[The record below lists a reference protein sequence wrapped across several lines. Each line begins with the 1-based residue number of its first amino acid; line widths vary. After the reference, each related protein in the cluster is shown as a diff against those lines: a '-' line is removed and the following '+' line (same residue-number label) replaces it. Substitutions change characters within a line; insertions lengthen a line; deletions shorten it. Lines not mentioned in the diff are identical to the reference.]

1 MTEMRVKNVAKN
13 SFFSVFSQIMIIIAG
28 FFSQRVINLRLG
40 KELVGM
46 NGVISNVIGVF
57 SVSELGLSTVVVYHL
72 YRALALDDKEQIA
85 SLMNLYRRAY
95 YIISAVIGLLGILA
109 LPLILLPKS
118 NRSFSTGFI
127 CLVYLLWLFRTIFG
141 YLLSYKRSILIADQR
156 EYLSSLATMA
166 ISVFNY
172 LSVILIVECT
182 GNYPLALGCG
192 IVFEM
197 VVNFGLG
204 IYADRQYPFLKD
216 YRKKPVPKALIDKIF
231 GDIRNIF
238 VTRISNKLLGST
250 DNLILYGF
258 VDLALVGLY
267 GNYCLITQSINN
279 IFQALSNALQP
290 TMGHLAVEQD
300 KERDLKMLRV
310 MSFLFFLIASVA
322 LAGVAV
328 VATPFV
334 TDLWLGEGHDLPK
347 DTVWIC
353 GLNLLLQI
361 MAMPVTI
368 FLNVSGLF
376 HLEKRISMTA
386 AVGNL
391 LVSFIL
397 VILIGINGVLL
408 GTTCAYLI
416 QVFGKIYYYFR
427 AHLEMP
433 PLKFGLS
440 VLGFMAAAI
449 LEALLSGYLVNLF
462 YTGGNLFLLLT
473 GILVCVAVPCVLN
486 LLIFGRTKIF
496 RDLLEVVRSMLGGRT
511 PESL

>member
-1 MTEMRVKNVAKN
+1 
-13 SFFSVFSQIMIIIAG
+13 
-28 FFSQRVINLRLG
+28 
-40 KELVGM
+40 
-46 NGVISNVIGVF
+46 
-57 SVSELGLSTVVVYHL
+57 
-72 YRALALDDKEQIA
+72 
-85 SLMNLYRRAY
+85 
-95 YIISAVIGLLGILA
+95 
-109 LPLILLPKS
+109 
-118 NRSFSTGFI
+118 
-127 CLVYLLWLFRTIFG
+127 
-141 YLLSYKRSILIADQR
+141 
-156 EYLSSLATMA
+156 
-166 ISVFNY
+166 
-172 LSVILIVECT
+172 
-182 GNYPLALGCG
+182 
-192 IVFEM
+192 
-197 VVNFGLG
+197 
-204 IYADRQYPFLKD
+204 
-216 YRKKPVPKALIDKIF
+216 
-231 GDIRNIF
+231 
-238 VTRISNKLLGST
+238 
-250 DNLILYGF
+250 
-258 VDLALVGLY
+258 
-267 GNYCLITQSINN
+267 
-279 IFQALSNALQP
+279 
-290 TMGHLAVEQD
+290 
-300 KERDLKMLRV
+300 
-310 MSFLFFLIASVA
+310 
-322 LAGVAV
+322 
-328 VATPFV
+328 
-334 TDLWLGEGHDLPK
+334 
-347 DTVWIC
+347 
-353 GLNLLLQI
+353 NLLLQI

-462 YTGGNLFLLLT
+462 YTGGNLFLLFT